1 MNSLL
6 RKSALVKNKTVSI
19 VDEDNVE
26 ESVDVGL
33 LIWNILMT
41 WIFGESE
48 ENEREDIQP
57 VETEHLADTEELV
70 NEEMDFDPWSLV
82 HEEQHLELFY
92 IFSTLF
98 LCFLIF
104 HIAKKNMAL
113 SRRKAELLVSLQ
125 KLKLDRNSE
134 NAGVMRQISFH

>member
-1 MNSLL
+1 MLT
-6 RKSALVKNKTVSI
+6 KNKTVTTI
-19 VDEDNVE
+19 VDDDNIE

-33 LIWNILMT
+33 IIWNILMS
-41 WIFGESE
+41 WMFGEGE
-48 ENEREDIQP
+48 EAQTELP
-57 VETEHLADTEELV
+57 LVETEAQIDAITQDEVNNDETE
-70 NEEMDFDPWSLV
+70 FDLWSLV

-98 LCFLIF
+98 IGFLIF
-104 HIAKKNMAL
+104 HIFKKNMAL
-113 SRRKAELLVSLQ
+113 SRRRADLLVSLQ